1 MDERRQL
8 AAIMFT
14 DIVGYTALMAA
25 DESEALFLLKKF
37 RKLLKRAIDRSD
49 GEWLETSGDGVLA
62 SFGSAI
68 DAVNCALAIQH
79 ALADEERLRIRV
91 GIHVGDVIYAGNQV
105 FGDGVNIAS
114 RIEASAGAGEIAV
127 SGQVYE
133 AVRNKPGVS
142 AEFLGQKDLRNV
154 DRPIDV
160 YLLSGEEVETPDLSG
175 LGEPKTQFASGRL
188 AAALVAIAVL
198 GVLAIIFYPQKEG
211 AQASLHSV
219 AVLPFRNMSEDTA
232 NEYFSDGL
240 TEELLDT
247 LTRVEGL
254 EVASRTSSFSFKNR
268 DVDVREIAETLNV
281 ASLLSGSVRRQGDRV
296 RITAELVDG
305 RSGMRLW
312 SNTYDRRLDDIF
324 LIQEDIAREIAG
336 NLRLVL
342 GPETGAR
349 ISQPPTENLHAY
361 DSYLQ
366 GLAYLNRPREED
378 TLNRAEVLFNEAV
391 AADPSFA
398 KAQAGLCQVSL
409 ARFELSNAPR
419 HHEQAREYC
428 EKALAL
434 EPSLVEV
441 RVALGDLYR
450 YSGDYGAA
458 EAEFLAVLDENK
470 NSAQALMGL
479 AAVYEAQDRQ
489 VEAEAALRR
498 AIRQQPGSWKTHLR
512 LGEFM
517 YRGWR
522 YDDALSAFEQAVALS
537 PDNARVRTYIGS
549 IQIIDGDLAAAEE
562 AFRAS
567 LELAPSRG
575 AWRDLGLVFMYQSKF
590 NEAIAALKR
599 ATEFE
604 ADDHWSR
611 GDLADAYFYAGRTSD
626 ALMTYRE
633 ARDLG
638 EALLGTNERDW
649 GTMARVAQYYQRLGD
664 SDTAAA
670 MIQAAREG
678 GSSLPHVLTF
688 SAVYSLEEGDRIA
701 FVDDLNRAVA
711 MGFPVQLI
719 RFHPAF
725 ESVRGDPGF
734 EALLKRG
741 GGQENGH

>member
-1 MDERRQL
+1 M
-8 AAIMFT
+8 
-14 DIVGYTALMAA
+14 
-25 DESEALFLLKKF
+25 
-37 RKLLKRAIDRSD
+37 
-49 GEWLETSGDGVLA
+49 LA

-68 DAVNCALAIQH
+68 GAVNCALTVQH
-79 ALADEERLRIRV
+79 ELADEDRLRIRV
-91 GIHVGDVIYAGNQV
+91 GLHVGDVIYAGSQV
-105 FGDGVNIAS
+105 FGDGVNVAS
-114 RIEASAGAGEIAV
+114 RIEALAGAGEIAV
-127 SGQVYE
+127 SGQIHE

-142 AEFLGQKDLRNV
+142 TEFLGQKELKNV
-154 DRPIDV
+154 DHPVDV

-175 LGEPKTQFASGRL
+175 LNEPKAQFASGRL
-188 AAALVAIAVL
+188 AVILLAIAVL
-198 GVLAIIFYPQKEG
+198 AVLSIIFYPKKEG

-219 AVLPFRNMSEDTA
+219 AVLPFRNLSEDPA

-240 TEELLDT
+240 AEELLDT

-254 EVASRTSSFSFKNR
+254 QVASRTSSFSFKNR
-268 DVDVREIAETLNV
+268 GAGVQEIAETLQV
-281 ASLLSGSVRRQGDRV
+281 ASLLSGSVRKQGDQV
-296 RITAELVDG
+296 RITVELVDG
-305 RSGMRLW
+305 QSGMRLW
-312 SNTYDRRLDDIF
+312 SNTYDRQLDDIF

-342 GPETGAR
+342 GPETEAR
-349 ISQPPTENLHAY
+349 ISQPPTENIRAY

-366 GLAYLNRPREED
+366 GLAYLNRPPEES
-378 TLNRAEVLFNEAV
+378 TLDRAEALFNEAV

-398 KAQAGLCQVSL
+398 KAQAGLCEVFL

-450 YSGDYGAA
+450 HAGDYDAA
-458 EAEFLAVLDENK
+458 ESEFLAVLDENEK
-470 NSAQALMGL
+470 SPQALIGL
-479 AAVYEAQDRQ
+479 AAAYEVQDRL
-489 VEAEAALRR
+489 VEAESALKR

-512 LGEFM
+512 LGGFLF
-517 YRGWR
+517 RQWR
-522 YDDALSAFEQAVALS
+522 YNEALPFFEQVVALS

-549 IQIIDGDLAAAEE
+549 VQIIQGDLQAAEE

-567 LELAPSRG
+567 LELASSRG
-575 AWRDLGLVFMYQSKF
+575 AWRDLGLVFMYQGKF
-590 NEAIAALKR
+590 DEAIDALKR

-611 GDLADAYFYAGRTSD
+611 GDLADAYFYSGRSSD

-638 EALLGTNERDW
+638 EALLETNERDW

-678 GSSLPHVLTF
+678 GSALPHVLTF
-688 SAVYSLEEGDRIA
+688 SAVYSLEEGDRVA
-701 FVDDLNRAVA
+701 FVDDLSQAVA

-734 EALLKRG
+734 EALLKR
-741 GGQENGH
+741 EEDK